1 MNQNT
6 IEFLLEYIE
15 LLEKN
20 ILAFT
25 KFNKDNRKKIER
37 KLRNLS
43 NLAIKKNLDVQKI
56 IKELN
61 FLKNSDKDEKSIN
74 LNEGDDDINILT
86 QNLFHKGITSNIINF
101 FNKNRS
107 KINEYAKIKENN
119 SISISPSEKSN
130 KKNQVNKKR
139 KK

>member
-43 NLAIKKNLDVQKI
+43 NLAIKNNLDVQKI

-61 FLKNSDKDEKSIN
+61 FLKNSDKEEKSIN
-74 LNEGDDDINILT
+74 LNEEDDDINILT